1 METNYIV
8 MIVVLI
14 IWTGLFLY
22 INSVDRKIKRVGGDN
37 EN

>member
-1 METNYIV
+1 MDTNYIV

-22 INSVDRKIKRVGGDN
+22 VYSVDRKIKRVGGDD